1 MDNNTSW
8 RLVVVESN
16 VEMADDI
23 LLAVQE
29 HFREAHPHPDVKYCD
44 CANRLR
50 AARMLL
56 RQALEYAR
64 RGS

>member
-29 HFREAHPHPDVKYCD
+29 HFSKPHPDVKHCD

-50 AARMLL
+50 TARMLL
-56 RQALEYAR
+56 REAVAHAGR
-64 RGS
+64 TTP